1 MPESAT
7 ASSAAPSSALATA
20 AGAPL
25 LALKGLQRLHVGPVS
40 LALAAGECVSLMGA
54 SGAGK
59 SVLLRA
65 AADLDPHGGDAWLAG
80 VACSAMPAPAWRR
93 QVTYVPAE
101 AGWWADSVAAHFPPG
116 TDFAALLPRV
126 GLNPALAQAA
136 VARCST
142 GERQRLALLRA
153 LQPGNRVLLLDEPT
167 SGLDDAA
174 RALVEQ
180 LLQSRLAAGVA
191 VLMVTHDAAQ
201 AQRLAHRHF
210 ELVGGQLQPA
220 RHGAALAPGGVR

>member
-1 MPESAT
+1 MLELR
-7 ASSAAPSSALATA
+7 ALH
-20 AGAPL
+20 
-25 LALKGLQRLHVGPVS
+25 RLHIGPVD
-40 LALAAGECVSLMGA
+40 LRVEAGECVSVMGA

-59 SVLLRA
+59 SVLLRMV
-65 AADLDPHGGDAWLAG
+65 ADLDPRAG
-80 VACSAMPAPAWRR
+80 EALLDGQPCSAMPAPAWRR

-101 AGWWADSVAAHFPPG
+101 SGWWAETVAEHFAPDADLP
-116 TDFAALLPRV
+116 ALLPTL
-126 GLNPALAQAA
+126 GLDAALAQAP
-136 VARCST
+136 VVRCST

-220 RHGAALAPGGVR
+220 RPGAALSPGGAR